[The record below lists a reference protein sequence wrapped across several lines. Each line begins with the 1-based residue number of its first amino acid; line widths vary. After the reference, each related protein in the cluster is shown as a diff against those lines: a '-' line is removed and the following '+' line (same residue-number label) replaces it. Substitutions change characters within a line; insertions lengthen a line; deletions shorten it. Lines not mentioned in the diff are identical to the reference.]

1 MVELTTKQTKNLRA
15 HQMAILEI
23 LKEFDR
29 VCKKLDIP
37 YVLFAGTL
45 LGAVRHG
52 GFVPWDDDV
61 DILMHR
67 RHYERFLKEAESVL
81 DTERFYLQKEFSEHW
96 PMFFSKLRLNN
107 TACIEKFHPKDP
119 KIHQGIY
126 MDIFPC
132 DNALNSRIGRTCQ
145 FLASKVVIAK
155 SLDRRGYDT
164 NSFTK
169 RIFMTLCRLLPMKP
183 FLRLTKAGKEDGERV
198 HNFLG
203 GAHSFT
209 KSVYARKLFKN
220 PVEARF
226 EDGMYPVPGGYE
238 QLLQIL
244 YDDYMEI
251 PCPEERKLKQ
261 HAVLVDTENSYE
273 QYLDYRDGM
282 KFDIYTRS
290 IR

>member
-1 MVELTTKQTKNLRA
+1 MEKVSTTEDQSIRT
-15 HQMAILEI
+15 HQLAILEI
-23 LKEFDR
+23 LREFDR
-29 VCKKLDIP
+29 ICKKLEIP

-45 LGAVRHG
+45 LGAVRHN

-61 DILMHR
+61 DVLMHR
-67 RHYERFLKEAESVL
+67 RHYERFLKEAESLL

-132 DNALNSRIGRTCQ
+132 DNALDSRIGRACQ

-155 SLDRRGYDT
+155 ALDRRGYDT
-164 NSFTK
+164 NSIPK
-169 RIFMTLCRLLPMKP
+169 RIFMALCRLLPMKP
-183 FLRLTKAGKEDGERV
+183 FLRLTKAGKDEGERV

-209 KSVYARKLFKN
+209 KSVYCRKLFKN
-220 PVEARF
+220 PVEVRF
-226 EDGMYPVPGGYE
+226 EDGMYPAPGGYE
-238 QLLQIL
+238 QLLQTL
-244 YDDYMEI
+244 YGDYMVI
-251 PCPEERKLKQ
+251 PEPEERQIKQ

-273 QYLDYRDGM
+273 QYLDFRDGM
-282 KFDIYTRS
+282 KFDVYTRS